1 MTVEFQERNDVL
13 VATLSGDY
21 AGAQQ
26 EYKQD
31 SATVYQRLGE
41 HPQRIVIDLQKVTG
55 IDRRGL
61 TGLEKLCWKVAK
73 DLMQE
78 IRLSNPSPEVKTVLD
93 YVDFSIPVYETVDTA
108 IESFEDDD
116 FLEEDMKDLLS
127 DETTGS

>member
-21 AGAQQ
+21 AGARQ

>member
-21 AGAQQ
+21 AGARQ

-41 HPQRIVIDLQKVTG
+41 HPQRIVIDLQKV
-55 IDRRGL
+55 

>member
-21 AGAQQ
+21 AGARQ

-116 FLEEDMKDLLS
+116 FLEEDRS
-127 DETTGS
+127 EEH

>member
-116 FLEEDMKDLLS
+116 FLEKHMKNLFS
-127 DETTGS
+127 YQTTHS